1 MKDDFWPQN
10 YMCDF
15 IPMIKAS
22 WRSME
27 DFPKLT
33 FLMKVIGF
41 EYWAF
46 SIYFIAN
53 FQLMLFNYYILF
65 LNSVTLEDSRA

>member
-1 MKDDFWPQN
+1 
-10 YMCDF
+10 
-15 IPMIKAS
+15 
-22 WRSME
+22 ME
-27 DFPKLT
+27 DLPKLT

-65 LNSVTLEDSRA
+65 LNSVILEDSRA